1 MVKVS
6 VIVPIY
12 NVEEYINKCIDSILN
27 QTFKEFEL
35 ILVDDGSTDNSGNI
49 CDTYKSIDDRVR
61 VIHKDNGGLSD
72 ARNFGIEAA
81 TGEFLYFIDGD
92 DFIHED
98 TLESMYNSIM
108 KTNSDIAVCNM
119 IRYYGEEDTEKFY
132 NPVEKMKVLNEN
144 YRFETLRQPSV
155 CNKMFKS
162 ILFKN
167 IKFPLKKYYEDTFV
181 YHELLFKANR
191 VVLTGKDSYYYR
203 SRRGSIISG
212 GYNKKYFD
220 FIEAVYLRALFL
232 DKNNVHNYAD
242 EAYLHLYSSLANA
255 YKNIE
260 IDEPEM
266 KSLLEKSKVRYN
278 EIFKRIITDNH
289 FSIKQKIRFFILR
302 YYPKLHCK
310 IY

>member
-12 NVEEYINKCIDSILN
+12 NVEEYINKCVDSILN

-49 CDTYKSIDDRVR
+49 CDTYKSIDDRVH
-61 VIHKDNGGLSD
+61 VIHKNNGGLSD

-108 KTNSDIAVCNM
+108 KTNSDIAICNM
-119 IRYYGEEDTEKFY
+119 VRYYGETDTEKFY
-132 NPVEKMKVLNEN
+132 NPVEKMKVLNDN
-144 YRFETLRQPSV
+144 YRFETLKQPSV
-155 CNKMFKS
+155 CNKMFKA

-167 IKFPLKKYYEDTFV
+167 IKFPLKKYYEDTFI
-181 YHELLFKANR
+181 YHELLFNARR

-232 DKNNVHNYAD
+232 DKNNIHSYAD
-242 EAYLHLYSSLANA
+242 EAYLHLYSSLAIA
-255 YKNIE
+255 YKNI
-260 IDEPEM
+260 
-266 KSLLEKSKVRYN
+266 
-278 EIFKRIITDNH
+278 
-289 FSIKQKIRFFILR
+289 
-302 YYPKLHCK
+302 
-310 IY
+310 

>member
-1 MVKVS
+1 MIKVS

-12 NVEEYINKCIDSILN
+12 NVEEYINKCVDSILN

-61 VIHKDNGGLSD
+61 VIHKSNGGLSD
-72 ARNFGIEAA
+72 ARNSGIEAA

-98 TLESMYNSIM
+98 TLESMYNSII

-119 IRYYGEEDTEKFY
+119 IRYYGETDTEKFY
-132 NPVEKMKVLNEN
+132 NPVEKMKVLDEN

-162 ILFKN
+162 ILFNN

-181 YHELLFKANR
+181 YHELLFKAKR
-191 VVLTGKDSYYYR
+191 LVLTGKDSYYYR
-203 SRRGSIISG
+203 SRRGSIISE

-232 DKNNVHNYAD
+232 DKNNVHDYAD
-242 EAYLHLYSSLANA
+242 EAYLHLYSSLVNA

-260 IDEPEM
+260 VDEADI

>member
-12 NVEEYINKCIDSILN
+12 NVEEYINKCVDSILN

-49 CDTYKSIDDRVR
+49 CDTYKSIDDRVH
-61 VIHKDNGGLSD
+61 VIHKNNGGLSD

-108 KTNSDIAVCNM
+108 KTNSDIAICNM
-119 IRYYGEEDTEKFY
+119 VRYYGETDTEKFY
-132 NPVEKMKVLNEN
+132 NPVEKMKVLDDN
-144 YRFETLRQPSV
+144 YRFETLKQPSV
-155 CNKMFKS
+155 CNKMFKA

-167 IKFPLKKYYEDTFV
+167 IKFPLKKYYEDTFI
-181 YHELLFKANR
+181 YHELLFNARR

-232 DKNNVHNYAD
+232 DKNNIHSYAD
-242 EAYLHLYSSLANA
+242 EAYLHLYSSLAIA
-255 YKNIE
+255 YKNTE
-260 IDEPEM
+260 VDEAEV

-278 EIFKRIITDNH
+278 EIFKRIIRDSH
-289 FSIKQKIRFFILR
+289 FSIKK
-302 YYPKLHCK
+302 KLDFL
-310 IY
+310 Y

>member
-35 ILVDDGSTDNSGNI
+35 ILVNDGSTDNSGNI

-72 ARNFGIEAA
+72 TRNFGIKSA

-98 TLESMYNSIM
+98 TLESMYNSII
-108 KTNSDIAVCNM
+108 KTNSDIAICNM
-119 IRYYGEEDTEKFY
+119 IRYYGEKDTEKFY
-132 NPVEKMKVLNEN
+132 SPVGKIKVLDEN

-162 ILFKN
+162 ILFNN

-242 EAYLHLYSSLANA
+242 EAYLHLYSSLATA

-260 IDEPEM
+260 ANEDEVER
-266 KSLLEKSKVRYN
+266 LLKKSKLRYN

-289 FSIKQKIRFFILR
+289 FSINQKIRFVILR

>member
-12 NVEEYINKCIDSILN
+12 NVEEYINKCVDSILN

-49 CDTYKSIDDRVR
+49 CDTYKSIDDRVH
-61 VIHKDNGGLSD
+61 VIHKNNGGLSD

-108 KTNSDIAVCNM
+108 KTNSDIAICNM
-119 IRYYGEEDTEKFY
+119 VRYYGETDTEKFY
-132 NPVEKMKVLNEN
+132 NPVEKMKVLDDN
-144 YRFETLRQPSV
+144 YRFETLKQPSV
-155 CNKMFKS
+155 CNKMFKA

-167 IKFPLKKYYEDTFV
+167 IKFPLKKYYEDTFI
-181 YHELLFKANR
+181 YHELLFNARR

-232 DKNNVHNYAD
+232 DKNNIHSYAD
-242 EAYLHLYSSLANA
+242 EAYLHLYSSLAIA
-255 YKNIE
+255 YKNTE
-260 IDEPEM
+260 VDEAEV

-278 EIFKRIITDNH
+278 EIFKRIIRDSH

-302 YYPKLHCK
+302 YNPKLHCK

>member
-27 QTFKEFEL
+27 QTFREFEL

-49 CDTYKSIDDRVR
+49 CDTYKSIDNRVR

-108 KTNSDIAVCNM
+108 KTNSDISVCNM

-132 NPVEKMKVLNEN
+132 NPVEKIDRAAQRTILC
-144 YRFETLRQPSV
+144 SIV
-155 CNKMFKS
+155 C
-162 ILFKN
+162 
-167 IKFPLKKYYEDTFV
+167 
-181 YHELLFKANR
+181 R
-191 VVLTGKDSYYYR
+191 
-203 SRRGSIISG
+203 
-212 GYNKKYFD
+212 
-220 FIEAVYLRALFL
+220 
-232 DKNNVHNYAD
+232 
-242 EAYLHLYSSLANA
+242 
-255 YKNIE
+255 
-260 IDEPEM
+260 
-266 KSLLEKSKVRYN
+266 
-278 EIFKRIITDNH
+278 RIILPAH
-289 FSIKQKIRFFILR
+289 
-302 YYPKLHCK
+302 
-310 IY
+310 